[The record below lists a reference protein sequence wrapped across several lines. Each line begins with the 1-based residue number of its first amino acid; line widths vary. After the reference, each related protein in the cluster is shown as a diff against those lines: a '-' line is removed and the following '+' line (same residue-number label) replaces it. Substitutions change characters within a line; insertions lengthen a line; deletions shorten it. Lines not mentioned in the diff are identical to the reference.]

1 MIIVAIISFV
11 IVQRLVEVFVAKR
24 NEKKMKVLGAF
35 EVGQSHYPFM
45 LALHISFFIS
55 LIGEILIFNRQL
67 SPLFIWLFILFLL
80 TQGLRIWCL
89 TSLGQYWN
97 TKIIIL
103 PGANVVKKGP
113 YLFFRHPNYLV
124 VCIEIL
130 VLPLMFQAYFTAI
143 CFTLLNFAML
153 SVRIPLEEQ
162 ALMEVTNYKEKFKKN
177 IPTHVAKDN
186 HN

>member
-1 MIIVAIISFV
+1 MIIVVIIAFV
-11 IVQRLVEVFVAKR
+11 VIQRLVEVLIAKG
-24 NEKKMKVLGAF
+24 NEKKMKALGAY

-45 LALHISFFIS
+45 IALHVSFFIS
-55 LIGEILIFNRQL
+55 LIGEILIFNRQP
-67 SPLFIWLFILFLL
+67 SPIFIWLFALFLL

-89 TSLGQYWN
+89 ASLGQYWN

-153 SVRIPLEEQ
+153 SVRIPLEER
-162 ALMEVTNYKEKFKKN
+162 ALVEVTNYKDQFKKN
-177 IPTHVAKDN
+177 VSSPLTNDN